1 MRLPRGPVAVLSR
14 GWRGGAR
21 RWYVGTSMVLAGSVT
36 LLLLVSGLFAGMQ
49 SETESRIS
57 DFYTEDVRVTVRGEG
72 AIPPATFPDLQQ
84 AVAALSRH
92 GGDAIVHLEAQGVL
106 SRRSFVEAVGEDDQ
120 FNLDAPGSAGS
131 GDSVV
136 TLGALVGIRMDEPAS
151 RAPVERH
158 LVAGRL
164 PSQGSG
170 EGSVPVTM
178 SLDRLDAF
186 LTDEERAGLSS
197 WPPPMAEVADLT
209 FELTAAVVREGRD
222 DVIRRPGHL
231 VALFDS
237 GVDVLDSFTYVIP
250 IEDARQLLGH
260 DPRAPVANA
269 ILVRGGDTGGAHA
282 VADANGWTHQG
293 RETFTQRYLGQ
304 LMDVLRGLSVLMAVF
319 LFLLPAFLVTHGVT
333 RQLETH
339 NREIAVCHAIGVRP
353 RTVRTAL
360 GLLVVQVVAVALAV
374 AGLLTLVLGA
384 VLHNVLPGRRDLP
397 LPVDFHATG
406 GSVALSILVTA
417 GSVAVA
423 LWIAFRSHGRQPLAE
438 TLRTF

>member
-1 MRLPRGPVAVLSR
+1 MRGFDGPVSVLAR

-21 RWYVGTSMVLAGSVT
+21 RWYVSTSLVLAGSIT
-36 LLLLVSGLFAGMQ
+36 LLLVVSGLFAGMQ
-49 SETESRIS
+49 SETEQRVS
-57 DFYTEDVRVTVRGEG
+57 DFYTEDVRVTVSGQG
-72 AIPPATFPDLQQ
+72 AIPPGSFPDLQQ
-84 AVAALSRH
+84 ATAALTRN

-106 SRRSFVEAVGEDDQ
+106 SRRSFVEAVGEDEQ
-120 FNLDAPGSAGS
+120 FDLDAPGSAGS
-131 GDSVV
+131 GDRVV
-136 TLGALVGIRMDEPAS
+136 TLGALVGIRMDHAAS

-158 LVAGRL
+158 LVAGSL
-164 PSQGSG
+164 PAGGSG
-170 EGSVPVTM
+170 EGSIPVTL

-186 LTDEERAGLSS
+186 LTDEERAELSR
-197 WPPPMAEVADLT
+197 WPPPLAEVQDLT

-237 GVDVLDSFTYVIP
+237 GVDVLDAFTYVIP

-260 DPRAPVANA
+260 EPNAPVANA
-269 ILVRGGDTGGAHA
+269 ILVRGGDTGGARE
-282 VADANGWTHQG
+282 VAEANGWTHQD
-293 RETFTQRYLGQ
+293 REAFTQRYLGQ
-304 LMDVLRGLSVLMAVF
+304 LMDVLRGLSVLMAAF

-360 GLLVVQVVAVALAV
+360 SLLVVQVVAVALAA
-374 AGLLTLVLGA
+374 AGSLTLVLGL

-397 LPVDFHATG
+397 LPMDFHATG
-406 GSVALSILVTA
+406 GAIALSLLVTA